1 MNIQT
6 EKLSIIERFKQIND
20 ASLIQAIK
28 SLLDYGLN
36 NQQSNQ
42 EGSISIEQYNKELDE
57 AEAEMDAGKSISH
70 EDVKRHMKEW

>member
-1 MNIQT
+1 MDIQA

-20 ASLIQAIK
+20 TSLIQAIK

-42 EGSISIEQYNKELDE
+42 EGRISIEQYNKELDK

-70 EDVKRHMKEW
+70 EDVKRHMKGW